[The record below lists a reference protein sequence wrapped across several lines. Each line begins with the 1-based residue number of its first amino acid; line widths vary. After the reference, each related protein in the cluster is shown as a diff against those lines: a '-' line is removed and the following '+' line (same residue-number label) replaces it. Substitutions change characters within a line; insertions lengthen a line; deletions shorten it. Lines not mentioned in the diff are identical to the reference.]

1 LILFILYKKGVIC
14 ANDGPTKV
22 RDATM
27 DEININQKESELGTM
42 RKK

>member
-1 LILFILYKKGVIC
+1 MLYKKGVIC

-22 RDATM
+22 RDMTM
-27 DEININQKESELGTM
+27 DEINVNQKDSEFNTM